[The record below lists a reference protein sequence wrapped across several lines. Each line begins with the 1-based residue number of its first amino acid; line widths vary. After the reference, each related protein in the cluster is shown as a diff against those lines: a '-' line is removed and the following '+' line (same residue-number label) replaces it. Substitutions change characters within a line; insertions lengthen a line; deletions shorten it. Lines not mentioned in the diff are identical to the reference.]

1 MDQQEFADRT
11 EAIKTRLYRT
21 AYLYLGSEADALEAV
36 DETVYR
42 ALRRLKQLQTPAFF
56 ETWITR
62 ILINTCQDELRRRR
76 RFHPGG
82 ADALPDT
89 AGPDDYEHLPLR
101 EAIRRLPEELRSVGD
116 PAVFL
121 RVHPGGDRRRAE
133 HSAGD
138 CGHPSETGAGPAEIG
153 AGRGGT
159 GMNRMDEYTALLAEL
174 EQTPEELDNTVNKA
188 LNRKNALQKKRRFL
202 GTSLGGLA
210 ACFATFVLLVNLS
223 TPFAR
228 ACGRIP
234 LLADLAKAVSWSPSL
249 SAAVENDYVQPLRL
263 SQSQNGITA
272 RVEYLIV
279 DRKQVDVFFSI
290 RSDDYA
296 HLDLEHPKLTV
307 PGEQEGYAS
316 SFSSYGIEN
325 GDLME
330 LRIDFMNR
338 DVPDSLTMT
347 FGVYDNK
354 HLYENQ
360 KPPAQSSVADYGVE
374 LLSDNPKE
382 QRKILATFTFELRF
396 DPTYTEQGTV
406 IDVGETFLLDG
417 QSVTLTEAEIY
428 PTHLRLNFDYD
439 PANTAWLTELN
450 FYLENE
456 RGEMFNGIVNGI
468 SATGNPDDPSTD
480 SVWLDSPYFSTGE
493 HLTLHVTGAS
503 WIDKGQERVKVDL
516 VKGMIEDPPQGV
528 RLEWAEKRNAGWV
541 VSFSAGARWEKT
553 MHYQIWKN
561 RFYDEDGTAHDIN
574 QRGSSNSPMILG
586 EISGAEL
593 EAYEAAEKAAKEE
606 GRYFETFG
614 LKDCAADCVWLEPC
628 WTRITDS
635 TAQVV
640 IK

>member
-101 EAIRRLPEELRSVGD
+101 EAVRRLPEELRSV
-116 PAVFL
+116 VIL
-121 RVHPGGDRRRAE
+121 RFFSGYTQAETAAALNIPQGTAATRQKRALALLKLE
-133 HSAGD
+133 LG
-138 CGHPSETGAGPAEIG
+138 E
-153 AGRGGT
+153 GT

-307 PGEQEGYAS
+307 PGEQEGYS
-316 SFSSYGIEN
+316 TSLSSYGVEN
-325 GDLME
+325 GDLIDF
-330 LRIDFMNR
+330 RIDFMNR

-456 RGEMFNGIVNGI
+456 RGERFNGIVNGI

>member
-1 MDQQEFADRT
+1 
-11 EAIKTRLYRT
+11 
-21 AYLYLGSEADALEAV
+21 
-36 DETVYR
+36 
-42 ALRRLKQLQTPAFF
+42 
-56 ETWITR
+56 
-62 ILINTCQDELRRRR
+62 
-76 RFHPGG
+76 
-82 ADALPDT
+82 
-89 AGPDDYEHLPLR
+89 
-101 EAIRRLPEELRSVGD
+101 
-116 PAVFL
+116 
-121 RVHPGGDRRRAE
+121 
-133 HSAGD
+133 
-138 CGHPSETGAGPAEIG
+138 
-153 AGRGGT
+153 
-159 GMNRMDEYTALLAEL
+159 MNRMEEYQALLAEL
-174 EQTPEELDNTVNKA
+174 EQTPEALESTVSKA
-188 LNRKNALQKKRRFL
+188 LTRRNALQKRWRIA
-202 GTSLGGLA
+202 GTSLGSLA
-210 ACFATFVLLVNLS
+210 ACFVGFVLMVNLS
-223 TPFAR
+223 VPFAR
-228 ACGRIP
+228 ACGHIP
-234 LLADLAKAVSWSPSL
+234 VLADLAKAVSWSPSL

-263 SQSQNGITA
+263 SQAQNGITA

-290 RSDDYA
+290 QSDDYA
-296 HLDLEHPKLTV
+296 HLDLDHPTLTV

-330 LRIDFMNR
+330 LRIDFMDR
-338 DVPDSLTMT
+338 DVPDCLTMT
-347 FGVYDNK
+347 FGVYDDPDRYK
-354 HLYENQ
+354 TS
-360 KPPAQSSVADYGVE
+360 KPVESSLMDYGDE

-382 QRKILATFTFELRF
+382 QREILATFTFELHF

-456 RGEMFNGIVNGI
+456 RGERFNGIVNGI

-516 VKGMIEDPPQGV
+516 TNGVIEDPPQGV
-528 RLEWAEKRNAGWV
+528 RLEWAEKRDAGWV

-553 MHYQIWKN
+553 MHYQIWKSC
-561 RFYDEDGTAHDIN
+561 FYDEDGTAHDID
-574 QRGSSNSPMILG
+574 QRGASDSPMILG

-614 LKDCAADCVWLEPC
+614 LKDCTADCVWLEPC